1 MRRFLIAFVLA
12 VSAVV
17 VTAASV
23 GADTICHCS

>member
-1 MRRFLIAFVLA
+1 MPRFLISFALA